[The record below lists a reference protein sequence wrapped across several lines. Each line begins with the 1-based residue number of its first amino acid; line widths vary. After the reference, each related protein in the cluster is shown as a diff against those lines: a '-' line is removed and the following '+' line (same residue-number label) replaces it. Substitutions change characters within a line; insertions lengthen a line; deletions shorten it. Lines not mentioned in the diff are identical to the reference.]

1 MSLSDR
7 ALIFAIR
14 AHEGAYRKDD
24 ENKPFVIHPLIA
36 GEILKKA
43 GFDEA
48 VVAAGYLHDVVEDT
62 DYTIED
68 ISRLFGGDVASLVMT
83 ATVKNSGLS
92 WKEEKKQKIQNCL
105 GLPVRNKAVIAADKI
120 ANLEEILAF
129 SLKNGK
135 VDFSNYGGDYN
146 DQKWY
151 YESVLE
157 NLEIDCDDPM
167 LNNLLDRLY
176 NNITSVFYTEF
187 DKVYPHEYSGTISVK
202 DSRVN
207 ELITL
212 RDLMGD
218 TKPFIIEFTKNNKRT
233 NLLEIANDFFNE
245 DSFKIKSA
253 GSKDIITEENVL
265 TLSERDSLLFAEIE
279 LRFLTEISKGEDIL
293 IVEDTLFDKL
303 TLFKRLLNKKIIT
316 MDEFQLY
323 INYFKNNINYVTI
336 NSPEESKKVT
346 FNSIANYIDMLKKYD
361 IKVPNQD
368 NYEKYIYKIF
378 ETILPI
384 MQKERMKELKLYL
397 EEKIK

>member
-233 NLLEIANDFFNE
+233 NLLEIAKDFFNE

-316 MDEFQLY
+316 MEEFQLY

-346 FNSIANYIDMLKKYD
+346 FNSIANYIDMLKKYN

>member
-233 NLLEIANDFFNE
+233 NLLEIAKDFFNE

-316 MDEFQLY
+316 MEEFQLY

>member
-1 MSLSDR
+1 
-7 ALIFAIR
+7 
-14 AHEGAYRKDD
+14 
-24 ENKPFVIHPLIA
+24 
-36 GEILKKA
+36 
-43 GFDEA
+43 
-48 VVAAGYLHDVVEDT
+48 
-62 DYTIED
+62 
-68 ISRLFGGDVASLVMT
+68 MT

-233 NLLEIANDFFNE
+233 NLLEIAKDFFNE

-336 NSPEESKKVT
+336 NSPEESK
-346 FNSIANYIDMLKKYD
+346 SYI
-361 IKVPNQD
+361 
-368 NYEKYIYKIF
+368 
-378 ETILPI
+378 
-384 MQKERMKELKLYL
+384 
-397 EEKIK
+397 

>member
-303 TLFKRLLNKKIIT
+303 TLFRRLLNKKIIT
-316 MDEFQLY
+316 MEEFQLY

-346 FNSIANYIDMLKKYD
+346 FNSIANYIDMLKKYN

>member
-346 FNSIANYIDMLKKYD
+346 FNSIANYIDMLKKYN

>member
-279 LRFLTEISKGEDIL
+279 LIFLTEISKGEDIL

-316 MDEFQLY
+316 MEEFQLY

>member
-316 MDEFQLY
+316 MEEFQLY

>member
-316 MDEFQLY
+316 MEEFQLY

-346 FNSIANYIDMLKKYD
+346 FNSIANYIDMLKKYN

>member
-1 MSLSDR
+1 VSLSDR

-316 MDEFQLY
+316 MEEFQLY

-346 FNSIANYIDMLKKYD
+346 FNSIANYIDMLKKYN

>member
-7 ALIFAIR
+7 ALVFAIR

-316 MDEFQLY
+316 MEEFQLY
-323 INYFKNNINYVTI
+323 INYFKNSINYVTI

-346 FNSIANYIDMLKKYD
+346 FNSIANYIDMLKKYN

>member
-279 LRFLTEISKGEDIL
+279 LIFLTEISKGEDIL